1 MSDRW
6 FLVFYDLKE
15 TLLYFFIFADL
26 EVTRARQ
33 REIEEELARL
43 HLNSADKEEK
53 LRTAEG
59 IALALDTEYEEG
71 LESLKMSVMDAM
83 RLGVTQIIQRFRLPF
98 QVGAQFFEDRSA
110 DQYLVFLPTDTPI
123 PGLEL
128 DFGQCIDF

>member
-1 MSDRW
+1 M
-6 FLVFYDLKE
+6 F
-15 TLLYFFIFADL
+15 FADL

-128 DFGQCIDF
+128 DFGQYIDF